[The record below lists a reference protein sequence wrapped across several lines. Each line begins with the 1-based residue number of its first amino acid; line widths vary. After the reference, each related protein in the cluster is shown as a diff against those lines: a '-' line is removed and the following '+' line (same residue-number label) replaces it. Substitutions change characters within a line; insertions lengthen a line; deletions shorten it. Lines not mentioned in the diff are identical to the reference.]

1 MNRLLILVLFLVV
14 EVGYSQQIEKT
25 YEMTDE
31 DRVESKKFRN
41 NFFTQRGFSP
51 FSEWF
56 QLPGR
61 LDTVLIRGDYSN
73 EERRYI
79 GADTI
84 VGVDRGTVGALISYT
99 YDLRYTLLNS
109 RDFFSVSVS
118 SPLTAGAYMG
128 GYKEDGKFS
137 LALKVPISVDV
148 NFFLH
153 STYNNIQR
161 AGLYFGGG
169 YQRFQFLVGN
179 KDSFNMPFARFG
191 IKYPYRTRLV
201 YLEVMYGKYPS
212 RRFNIDGQLTEQ
224 LSSQYIKVTLG
235 RLLKL

>member
-1 MNRLLILVLFLVV
+1 MKKILIVLFFSVFGTV
-14 EVGYSQQIEKT
+14 FSQHIEKT

-51 FSEWF
+51 FSEYF
-56 QLPGR
+56 QLPGQ
-61 LDTVLIRGDYSN
+61 LDTVFIRGDYSYD
-73 EERRYI
+73 ERKYI

-84 VGVDRGTVGALISYT
+84 IEVDRGSAGALISYT
-99 YDLRYTLLNS
+99 YDLRYNLLNA
-109 RDFFSVSVS
+109 RDYLSISIS
-118 SPLTAGAYMG
+118 SPLTAGAYMA
-128 GYKEDGKFS
+128 GYNEANFS
-137 LALKVPISVDV
+137 LALKVPVSIDL

-161 AGLYFGGG
+161 AGLYLGGG
-169 YQRFQFLVGN
+169 YQRFQFLVGH

-212 RRFNIDGQLTEQ
+212 RSFNIDGKLTE